1 MGEVRG
7 QKVLVAESDRTVL
20 ELLQIR
26 LDVAGYHA
34 CVARTGHAAL
44 DLMRHLRPAVMIIDL
59 NLDEGQGLQLVRQVR
74 ARHPELVAPILVT
87 GRGLTVEVVKQALS
101 LGAQSCLA
109 KPFSGA
115 DALER
120 IGRLL
125 RAPVRGAA
133 AAMAPMAVPPQAPPS
148 TSVGDELFL

>member
-7 QKVLVAESDRTVL
+7 QKVLVAEADRTVL

-34 CVARTGHAAL
+34 CMARTGYAAL
-44 DLMRHLRPAVMIIDL
+44 DVMRHVRPAAMIIDL
-59 NLDEGQGLQLVRQVR
+59 NLDEGQGLQVVRQVR
-74 ARHPELVAPILVT
+74 ARHPDLSAPILVT
-87 GRGLTVEVVKQALS
+87 GRGLTVEDVKQALS

-109 KPFSGA
+109 KPYGGT

-120 IGRLL
+120 IGRLM
-125 RAPVRGAA
+125 RAPARSAPAGPPPMTAPPR
-133 AAMAPMAVPPQAPPS
+133 APM
-148 TSVGDELFL
+148 GDELFL